1 MNNLKYVEDI
11 EAIKHLYSPDIL
23 DDIKDTIKILNKH
36 KFNYNNL
43 KNVKLLLYSGI
54 LNAIEYLKK
63 NNCQKIQV
71 IMSNNNTTQY
81 YYNKYKNK
89 YSINVGY
96 ENLKKYKDLYFRF
109 VGNNVYD
116 DTILLNYICSCEKNN
131 CNCTI
136 IISNDKFS
144 DIELRHKNNIYTFLF
159 VDDGKFIVPLLQ

>member
-1 MNNLKYVEDI
+1 MSHSNNLLSED
-11 EAIKHLYSPDIL
+11 KP
-23 DDIKDTIKILNKH
+23 
-36 KFNYNNL
+36 
-43 KNVKLLLYSGI
+43 KNTGSVLG
-54 LNAIEYLKK
+54 A
-63 NNCQKIQV
+63 
-71 IMSNNNTTQY
+71 
-81 YYNKYKNK
+81 
-89 YSINVGY
+89 
-96 ENLKKYKDLYFRF
+96 LKKYKDLYFRF